1 MYYTRIDLKME
12 SLDVKLPL
20 LSKLY
25 DSCFLTERFIF
36 VTTVSGCCLLC
47 LGLLKILIKVTSM
60 GMKIVTHMTL

>member
-1 MYYTRIDLKME
+1 ME

-25 DSCFLTERFIF
+25 DSCFLTERSIF
-36 VTTVSGCCLLC
+36 VTTVNGCCLLC